1 MLTKLQLRALG
12 IGVFIYVLAV
22 LGFSVLGTIGANIG
36 PLSGLSEFPLFWVV
50 FWVASTAALMAGGI
64 AAGWVAGEWG
74 LLHGFVV
81 GLVGAMAV
89 GLMLHTMFFLLR
101 FEDVSSPIPGYI
113 LASALFTTLGGSV
126 GELYHR
132 RRSSL

>member
-1 MLTKLQLRALG
+1 VLTKLQIRALG
-12 IGVFIYVLAV
+12 VGVFIYVLAV

-36 PLSGLSEFPLFWVV
+36 PLSGLSEFPLFWLV

-64 AAGWVAGEWG
+64 AAGWVAGERG

-81 GLVGAMAV
+81 GLVGAMTV
-89 GLMLHTMFFLLR
+89 GLILHTLFLLLR
-101 FEDVSSPIPGYI
+101 FDDVSSPIPGYI
-113 LASALFTTLGGSV
+113 LASAIFTTLGGSV

-132 RRSSL
+132 RRASP

>member
-1 MLTKLQLRALG
+1 MLTKLQIRALG
-12 IGVFIYVLAV
+12 VGVFIYVLAV

-36 PLSGLSEFPLFWVV
+36 PLSGLSEFPLFWLV

-64 AAGWVAGEWG
+64 AAGWVAGEKG

-81 GLVGAMAV
+81 GLVGAMTV
-89 GLMLHTMFFLLR
+89 GLILHTLFLLLR
-101 FEDVSSPIPGYI
+101 FGDVSSPIPGYI
-113 LASALFTTLGGSV
+113 LASAIFTTLGGSV

-132 RRSSL
+132 RRASP

>member
-1 MLTKLQLRALG
+1 MLTKLQIRALG
-12 IGVFIYVLAV
+12 VGVFIYVLAV

-36 PLSGLSEFPLFWVV
+36 PLSGLSEFPLFWLV

-64 AAGWVAGEWG
+64 AAGWVAGEKG

-81 GLVGAMAV
+81 GLVGAMTV
-89 GLMLHTMFFLLR
+89 GLILHTLFLLLR
-101 FEDVSSPIPGYI
+101 FDDVSSPIPGYI
-113 LASALFTTLGGSV
+113 LASAIFTTLGGSV

-132 RRSSL
+132 RRASP